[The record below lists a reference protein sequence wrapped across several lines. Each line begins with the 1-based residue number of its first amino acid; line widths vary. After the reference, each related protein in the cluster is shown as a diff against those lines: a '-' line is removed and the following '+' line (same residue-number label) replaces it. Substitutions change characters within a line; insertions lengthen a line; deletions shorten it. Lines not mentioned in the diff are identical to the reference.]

1 MSDPVNAGMLAAV
14 AVATPLGERAG
25 SAEAAVVAAPAA
37 VTPAPATANVAERE
51 SSLQVPVVGLFVLV
65 LIAAIYLGR
74 PVLMPVMLGAI
85 LALVLSPVVGRLTI
99 LRMPEPVAAAVVMA
113 TLVAAVVVIGELLVT
128 PAREVLSEVPAQ
140 VQSLFNLMIDWLR
153 SFRLGAWVA
162 PKGNAQLS
170 EHAAAQG
177 VSIGAVLL
185 RTAQSFLVSAVSAG
199 LVAYFLLASGD
210 LFLVKLMRVLPRV
223 RDKVRAVTVVRTV
236 QQEVARY
243 FASVAIIN
251 IGLGVATTLLIP
263 HNKLMTNGAAAHR
276 SLAYLAHGS
285 PLADGGTTISPIF
298 GEAFGDIYDL
308 STAFILCLAGV
319 SVTLSL
325 QTLLPHYLN
334 RLGMDVT
341 WAGNSGVIMH
351 VLNVIILLVTVVF
364 RASPSLQQWA
374 YATSVLVLL
383 TGAGNGEASQRHH
396 QLAGVDT
403 PGPHPRR
410 VGRRGSAHDGQSAV
424 RVIEG

>member
-37 VTPAPATANVAERE
+37 TTPAPSPATANAAERE

-113 TLVAAVVVIGELLVT
+113 TLVAAVVVIGELLVA

-251 IGLGVATTLLIP
+251 IGLGVATTLLTWAFGLPMPWFWGILVAFLNFVP
-263 HNKLMTNGAAAHR
+263 YVGA
-276 SLAYLAHGS
+276 
-285 PLADGGTTISPIF
+285 TISTVLLLLAALTF
-298 GEAFGDIYDL
+298 GESPGSAFL
-308 STAFILCLAGV
+308 LAASFVGV
-319 SVTLSL
+319 TFVEG
-325 QTLLPHYLN
+325 QIINPVVVGN
-334 RLGMDVT
+334 RLE
-341 WAGNSGVIMH
+341 
-351 VLNVIILLVTVVF
+351 LNHPVVF
-364 RASPSLQQWA
+364 VSLLFWGWMWGIGG
-374 YATSVLVLL
+374 LL
-383 TGAGNGEASQRHH
+383 IAVPLLIVAKKFADH
-396 QLAGVDT
+396 T
-403 PGPHPRR
+403 PGWEAIAEFLARR
-410 VGRRGSAHDGQSAV
+410 
-424 RVIEG
+424 

>member
-1 MSDPVNAGMLAAV
+1 MSDPINAGMLAAV
-14 AVATPLGERAG
+14 AVATPLGESAG
-25 SAEAAVVAAPAA
+25 AEAKATTEPVAAVPQ
-37 VTPAPATANVAERE
+37 PAPQSGERE
-51 SSLQVPVVGLFVLV
+51 STLQVPIIGMFVLL

-85 LALVLSPVVGRLTI
+85 LALVLSPVVSRMAM
-99 LRMPEPVAAAVVMA
+99 LRMPEPAAAAVVMA
-113 TLVAAVVVIGELLVT
+113 TLVAAIVVIGELLVV

-162 PKGNAQLS
+162 PKGNVQLS

-185 RTAQSFLVSAVSAG
+185 RTAQSFLISAVSAG

-251 IGLGVATTLLIP
+251 VGLGMATTLLTWAFGLPMPWFWGIVVAVLNFVP
-263 HNKLMTNGAAAHR
+263 YVGA
-276 SLAYLAHGS
+276 
-285 PLADGGTTISPIF
+285 TISTVLLLLAALTF
-298 GEAFGDIYDL
+298 GESVG
-308 STAFILCLAGV
+308 TAFLLAACFVGV
-319 SVTLSL
+319 TFIEGQVIN
-325 QTLLPHYLN
+325 PVVVGN
-334 RLGMDVT
+334 RLE
-341 WAGNSGVIMH
+341 
-351 VLNVIILLVTVVF
+351 LNHPVVF
-364 RASPSLQQWA
+364 VSLLFWGWMWGIGG
-374 YATSVLVLL
+374 LL
-383 TGAGNGEASQRHH
+383 IAVPLLIVAKKFADH
-396 QLAGVDT
+396 T
-403 PGPHPRR
+403 PGWEAIAEFLARR
-410 VGRRGSAHDGQSAV
+410 
-424 RVIEG
+424 